1 MSLSVSF
8 RHSARA
14 EFIEAAARYES
25 ERQDLGVE
33 FIAEIE
39 RCVAAAAER
48 PMSYSAVYKDIR
60 RVVAKRFPF
69 SVYFRAEVPYRR
81 LGHLPWQS
89 GSRDLAAP
97 DLKNDGRRT
106 FVWKPPNKPG
116 SMWRP
121 HGYSDLT
128 HVNTGRCEVRDWRH
142 WRQLARP
149 NIT

>member
-8 RHSARA
+8 RRSARA
-14 EFIEAAARYES
+14 ELIEAAARYES

-69 SVYFRAEVPYRR
+69 SVYFRADTPYRR
-81 LGHLPWQS
+81 FGCFPWKPGS
-89 GSRDLAAP
+89 GGLAAP
-97 DLKNDGRRT
+97 DLMNNKLAFQIRSHLLCCGCVHRDGSHANFGRR
-106 FVWKPPNKPG
+106 
-116 SMWRP
+116 
-121 HGYSDLT
+121 
-128 HVNTGRCEVRDWRH
+128 
-142 WRQLARP
+142 
-149 NIT
+149 